1 MRILPT
7 LREKKRYILI
17 EAIDGNFE
25 KENFLSVCEK
35 LFGKF
40 YLDKFKLDFLDVKG
54 KLVIKCSHKYVSHVL
69 TAILFMDCV
78 IKAKKISGTIKSIRE
93 ILK

>member
-17 EAIDGNFE
+17 ETIDGSFE
-25 KENFLSVCEK
+25 KEKFLAACEK

-40 YLDKFKLDFLDVKG
+40 YLDKFKLDFFDVKG
-54 KLVIKCSHKYVSHVL
+54 KLVIKCSHKYVANVL
-69 TAILFMDCV
+69 TAILFMDCIV
-78 IKAKKISGTIKSIRE
+78 KVKKISGTIKSIRE